1 MALENSDLHW
11 PEQWRR
17 LTQGDAKGVAWGDPI
32 PTRTQLNGKT
42 AEEIRFW
49 AANCTAKIAF
59 YLQKIPDD
67 ESQNDGY
74 WEVRCF
80 WHHKRKTWLLEQAAL
95 LQSNPTPTSK
105 LPAVRA
111 LLPTSTRPNLGGW
124 PGGQP
129 VSFTNISSRESGS
142 TEPGP
147 IEDSV
152 SAPSPTVLLEEVL
165 AQPHWPSL
173 DAKKMMQPFK
183 RPREILASTV
193 ANLSPSADV
202 TSGGVRR
209 SARLKGKKS
218 KLECDE
224 SLGSDEE
231 DCKII
236 GF

>member
-1 MALENSDLHW
+1 M
-11 PEQWRR
+11 
-17 LTQGDAKGVAWGDPI
+17 GDAKGVAWGDPI

-49 AANCTAKIAF
+49 GANCTAKIAF

-129 VSFTNISSRESGS
+129 VSFTNISSRETDGG
-142 TEPGP
+142 TEAGP
-147 IEDSV
+147 IIEP
-152 SAPSPTVLLEEVL
+152 APLPSPTVLLEEVL

-173 DAKKMMQPFK
+173 DCKKMIQPFK
-183 RPREILASTV
+183 PPRKRALEEEKGGS
-193 ANLSPSADV
+193 SPPL
-202 TSGGVRR
+202 RR
-209 SARLKGKKS
+209 SKRERKKN
-218 KLECDE
+218 KLYC
-224 SLGSDEE
+224 EE
-231 DCKII
+231 DLSNSE
-236 GF
+236 

>member
-1 MALENSDLHW
+1 M
-11 PEQWRR
+11 
-17 LTQGDAKGVAWGDPI
+17 GDAKGVAWGDPI

-49 AANCTAKIAF
+49 GANCTAKIAF

-111 LLPTSTRPNLGGW
+111 LLPTSTRPTLGGW

-129 VSFTNISSRESGS
+129 VSFTNTSAREAEAGS
-142 TEPGP
+142 IEAGP
-147 IEDSV
+147 ISEN
-152 SAPSPTVLLEEVL
+152 APPLSPTALLEEVL

-173 DAKKMMQPFK
+173 DCKKMIQPFK
-183 RPREILASTV
+183 PPRKRALEEEKGGS
-193 ANLSPSADV
+193 SPPL
-202 TSGGVRR
+202 RR
-209 SARLKGKKS
+209 SKRERKKN
-218 KLECDE
+218 KLYC
-224 SLGSDEE
+224 EE
-231 DCKII
+231 DLSNSE
-236 GF
+236 